1 MRGHERRV
9 PTDTPAAE
17 PAPKDLRSATANG
30 AKLVMAGQ
38 LVRIVIQTLSVVVLA
53 RLLSP
58 SDYGYFALAL
68 TVVSLGEVFRDFGLS
83 TAAIQ
88 APTLSRGQQSK
99 LLWLNLGLGVALAL
113 ACSVIGP
120 MVTASG
126 PYSGAGELLRGM
138 AWAFVINGFLAQY
151 RADLSRRLRF
161 RQLVISDI
169 CGLSVGVILAII
181 TAVLGAGVWALVFQQ
196 VGGLLVTAV
205 LAVAFAGWLPGKWDR
220 AADIKPMLRFGLG
233 MVGTQLVGYLNNNVD
248 TFVVAARAPAD
259 QLGSYNRAYQL
270 LMQTLNQLRNPT
282 TTIAVPVLSKL
293 QGGGEEANRM
303 LVRGQ
308 AALGYTL
315 VAGTAFAAGAA
326 PAIIDLALG
335 PQWSQS
341 ATIFAILGV
350 AGAFQTV
357 GFVNYWVFVSR
368 GLSGRLFG
376 YSLVSVSI
384 RVACVLVGSHWGVV
398 GVAAGYA
405 LAPAID
411 LPLSYALLSR
421 WTSIPRRAL
430 NWGATRIIGCAIF
443 AGAVTRL
450 VQHALAAQSSLV
462 QIAVCALTTLTA
474 YAAAAAL
481 LPVVRRDL
489 RGVLNFARLALKSRS
504 TNPTEAP
511 SDGVA

>member
-1 MRGHERRV
+1 M
-9 PTDTPAAE
+9 
-17 PAPKDLRSATANG
+17 L
-30 AKLVMAGQ
+30 GQ
-38 LVRIVIQTLSVVVLA
+38 LVRIVIQTVSVVVLA

-88 APTLSRGQQSK
+88 APDLSRGQQSK
-99 LLWLNLGLGVALAL
+99 LLWINLGFGVTLAL
-113 ACSVIGP
+113 ACSILGP
-120 MVTASG
+120 ILTASG

-161 RQLVISDI
+161 RELVISDI
-169 CGLSVGVILAII
+169 CGLSVGVSLAISMAI
-181 TAVLGAGVWALVFQQ
+181 LGAGVWALVFQQ
-196 VGGLLVTAV
+196 VGGLFVTAV
-205 LAVAFAGWLPGKWDR
+205 LTMRFAGWLPGRWDR
-220 AADIKPMLRFGLG
+220 SENVKPMLKFGLG
-233 MVGTQLVGYLNNNVD
+233 MVGTQLVGYLNNNID
-248 TFVVAARAPAD
+248 TFVVASRAPAD

-282 TTIAVPVLSKL
+282 TTIAVPVLSRL
-293 QGGGEEANRM
+293 QGGGDQANRM

-326 PAIIDLALG
+326 PAIVELALG

-341 ATIFAILGV
+341 ATIFAILAV

-384 RVACVLVGSHWGVV
+384 RVACVLVGSTWGVV

-411 LPLSYALLSR
+411 LPISYLMLAR
-421 WTSIPRRAL
+421 WTSIPIRAL
-430 NWGATRIIGCAIF
+430 NWGAIRIIGCAGF
-443 AGAVTRL
+443 AGGVTRL
-450 VQHALAAQSSLV
+450 VQQELSSQASLV
-462 QIAVCALTTLTA
+462 QVAACALTTLSA
-474 YAAAAAL
+474 YACAAL
-481 LPVVRRDL
+481 VPAVRRDL
-489 RGVLNFARLALKSRS
+489 DGVLSFVRLALKSRS
-504 TNPTEAP
+504 KDTSPDAAA
-511 SDGVA
+511 S